1 MVEYL
6 PFVVLALSALIGF
19 MVAGVVGFGGGIIIM
34 PVLVWVIGPREAVP
48 VISVIAFIAGVSRTA
63 LN

>member
-48 VISVIAFIAGVSRTA
+48 VISVIAFIAGV
-63 LN
+63 

>member
-48 VISVIAFIAGVSRTA
+48 VIR
-63 LN
+63 